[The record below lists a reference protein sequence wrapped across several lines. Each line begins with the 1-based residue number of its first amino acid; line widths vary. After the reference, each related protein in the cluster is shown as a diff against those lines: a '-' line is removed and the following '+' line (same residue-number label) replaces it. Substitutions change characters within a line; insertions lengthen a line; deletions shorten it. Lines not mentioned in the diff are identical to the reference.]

1 MIIECAEKAHTKF
14 CKRKIH
20 PDKLTRLG
28 PIFRKIPNHIAIFQ
42 NTNKEK
48 EIPLLKRGNRKI
60 MSIVSTTWNK
70 MRRNTKLVT
79 RKKVIIKVFTK
90 SAFSEPIATKTKKTI
105 RKLTPMISTETK
117 LKVTNN
123 PSNIRVLV
131 FRGAKTPILI
141 CKKLKS
147 IKFRNG
153 ISKET

>member
-1 MIIECAEKAHTKF
+1 
-14 CKRKIH
+14 
-20 PDKLTRLG
+20 
-28 PIFRKIPNHIAIFQ
+28 
-42 NTNKEK
+42 
-48 EIPLLKRGNRKI
+48 
-60 MSIVSTTWNK
+60 

-79 RKKVIIKVFTK
+79 RKKVIIKVCTK